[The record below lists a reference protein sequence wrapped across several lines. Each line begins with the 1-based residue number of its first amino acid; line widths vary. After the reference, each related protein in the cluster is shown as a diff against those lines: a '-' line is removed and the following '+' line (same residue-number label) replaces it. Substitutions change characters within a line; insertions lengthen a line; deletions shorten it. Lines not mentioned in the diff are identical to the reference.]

1 MTTKKTPVKKTI
13 VKKTVVKK
21 TKPLTKLQLAE
32 RKASNME
39 WAVVSAYNNFDE
51 LFALLSLFR
60 NYIDHE
66 HFNKYTAKNALNGIF
81 TNAIHIQTSMMDEAG
96 LEW

>member
-1 MTTKKTPVKKTI
+1 MATKKTPVKKTI
-13 VKKTVVKK
+13 VKK

-32 RKASNME
+32 RKINNLE
-39 WAVVSAYNNFDE
+39 WAITSAYNNFDE
-51 LFALLSLFR
+51 LFALLCVYR

-81 TNAIHIQTSMMDEAG
+81 TNAIHIQTSLMDEAG
-96 LEW
+96 LEY